1 MFSLSSLEIKRRVC
15 PGFLFFNLL
24 GQLGELLRCDMFSG
38 LLLLLL
44 LQLMWQAYH
53 CCCCCHYRGR
63 LVTAVAVAALGVLT
77 LLTLQLA

>member
-1 MFSLSSLEIKRRVC
+1 M
-15 PGFLFFNLL
+15 
-24 GQLGELLRCDMFSG
+24 RCDMFSG

-77 LLTLQLA
+77 LLNLQLA